1 MCYNIIEY
9 SNAKGGEI
17 LAKALND
24 KQKIFVFEYLIDFN
38 ATQAA
43 IRAGY
48 SQKTAYSIGNELLKK
63 PEIQKFLEKY
73 QNERAEK
80 CGVKFDMIIAELKK
94 IGFANVDMEAV
105 RPTDKIK
112 ALETISRLLGFFE
125 QQNDENIEDLSEAEA
140 EIYGD

>member
-48 SQKTAYSIGNELLKK
+48 SKKTAYSIGNELLKK
-63 PEIQKFLEKY
+63 PEIKKFLEKY

-80 CGVKFDMIIAELKK
+80 CGVKFDMIISELKK
-94 IGFANVDMEAV
+94 IGFANVDKESIRA
-105 RPTDKIK
+105 TDKIK

>member
-1 MCYNIIEY
+1 M
-9 SNAKGGEI
+9 
-17 LAKALND
+17 
-24 KQKIFVFEYLIDFN
+24 
-38 ATQAA
+38 
-43 IRAGY
+43 
-48 SQKTAYSIGNELLKK
+48 KK

-80 CGVKFDMIIAELKK
+80 CGVKFEMIIAELKK

>member
-1 MCYNIIEY
+1 
-9 SNAKGGEI
+9 
-17 LAKALND
+17 
-24 KQKIFVFEYLIDFN
+24 
-38 ATQAA
+38 
-43 IRAGY
+43 
-48 SQKTAYSIGNELLKK
+48 
-63 PEIQKFLEKY
+63 
-73 QNERAEK
+73 
-80 CGVKFDMIIAELKK
+80 MIIAELKK